1 MYHGSR
7 DPRPQ
12 IEVERL
18 AQFVCQNLREGE
30 FEKQRDR
37 RLQNTHTNLL
47 GTPSVAVVNAT
58 SPLVGTA
65 CLELAPLPLHLQ
77 IQEFGKKA
85 LAAGLNRLQI
95 VPLFLLPGV
104 HVMEDIPDEVVNA
117 QPFFGSNLSIEI
129 RPHLGVHPGLG
140 RLLATQM
147 TVIEAETWI
156 LLSHG
161 SRRLNA
167 NQPVEALA
175 TQLGAVSAYWS
186 VPPSLEARV
195 KALVEAGYRKIAIL
209 PYFLFAGGITDAI
222 AQTVELISQ
231 QFPDVELRLTPPIG
245 ASAELANLIL
255 DLTKE

>member
-1 MYHGSR
+1 M
-7 DPRPQ
+7 
-12 IEVERL
+12 
-18 AQFVCQNLREGE
+18 
-30 FEKQRDR
+30 QRDR
-37 RLQNTHTNLL
+37 RLQNTHTNLFR
-47 GTPSVAVVNAT
+47 TPSVAVVKGA

-65 CLELAPLPLHLQ
+65 CLELAPLPLYRQ

-117 QPFFGSNLSIEI
+117 QPFFGSNLRIEI

-147 TVIEAETWI
+147 TVIETETWI

-161 SRRLNA
+161 SRRLDA

-175 TQLGAVSAYWS
+175 AQLGAVSAYWS
-186 VPPSLEARV
+186 VPPSLETRV
-195 KALVEAGYRKIAIL
+195 KALVDEGYRKIAIL

-231 QFPDVELRLTPPIG
+231 QFPDVELRLTAPIG

-255 DLTKE
+255 DLTQE